1 MDLQAALLQ
10 EAESLEARAKA
21 LRKALGCLEPTALAA
36 EPAPKAKRGPYK
48 PRKGGGTR
56 MICQYSGCGRGYI
69 SHKPV
74 RNGLRAGKNCCS
86 KRCHDKRRREGLKQ
100 QASLPLET
108 PKKAPS
114 RPVVLLPGDAVS
126 R

>member
-1 MDLQAALLQ
+1 MDLKAQLLQ
-10 EAESLEARAKA
+10 EAQRLEAQAEKIRNAA
-21 LRKALGCLEPTALAA
+21 ACLEG
-36 EPAPKAKRGPYK
+36 PAPAAKPAHEAKRGPYK

-56 MICQYSGCGRGYI
+56 MVCQYSGCGRGYI
-69 SHKPV
+69 SHKPI

-100 QASLPLET
+100 QSAQASLPLK
-108 PKKAPS
+108 PG